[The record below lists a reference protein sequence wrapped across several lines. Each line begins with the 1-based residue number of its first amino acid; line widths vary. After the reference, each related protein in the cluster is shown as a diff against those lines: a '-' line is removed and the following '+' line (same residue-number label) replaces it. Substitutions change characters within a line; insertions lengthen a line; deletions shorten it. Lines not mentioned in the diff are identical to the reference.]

1 MISSLCYSTT
11 LSWEGGASKGGVGL
25 ALGSHESH
33 FRVRHRNALN
43 ELSSTAGVVAMIV
56 LLTDFDSVISLSLC
70 LSYKYAD
77 GENKNP

>member
-1 MISSLCYSTT
+1 MLLDYIVLG
-11 LSWEGGASKGGVGL
+11 GGASKDGVGL

-43 ELSSTAGVVAMIV
+43 ELGSTSSIVAMV
-56 LLTDFDSVISLSLC
+56 VVLTDFDSVISLSLC